1 MDDATEQAI
10 QVQSLTAFQLIGC
23 SGWGRLDLILQPN
36 GAWSFL
42 EVNTSPGMTGHSLVP
57 MAAKQAGIPFAKLCV
72 DILRGAH
79 VG

>member
-1 MDDATEQAI
+1 MVRPDGTY
-10 QVQSLTAFQLIGC
+10 
-23 SGWGRLDLILQPN
+23 
-36 GAWSFL
+36 SFL

-57 MAAKQAGIPFAKLCV
+57 MAARAAGIAFPDLCV